1 MSSSRGAKRRLD
13 HRPGDGDLNPLPQI
27 LEGIPL
33 RLRSIRVNLDR
44 PNFAL
49 NPTSCDPF
57 SVEADISGDQGASA
71 ALRDGF
77 QVANCAILPFAP
89 NLSLKLSG
97 DTKRTGHPALKAT
110 LSARPGES
118 NIAATTVTM
127 PHTLFLDNAHIKAPC
142 TRVRFSAN
150 ACPPSSVLGTATA
163 ESPLLGQALE
173 GPVYLRASSHKLPDL
188 VAALRGQI
196 DINLDGRID
205 RSSSDFVPASIGPRR
220 AGDELHPDSPR
231 RQTGLAGK
239 QRKPLQ
245 RRPESPGPIRGPK
258 QDSSNGAFLDS
269 ECGTPASAAVASGP
283 PGWWAKCFGIE

>member
-1 MSSSRGAKRRLD
+1 
-13 HRPGDGDLNPLPQI
+13 
-27 LEGIPL
+27 
-33 RLRSIRVNLDR
+33 
-44 PNFAL
+44 
-49 NPTSCDPF
+49 
-57 SVEADISGDQGASA
+57 
-71 ALRDGF
+71 
-77 QVANCAILPFAP
+77 VANCAILPFAP

-142 TRVRFSAN
+142 TRVQFSAN

-205 RSSSDFVPASIGPRR
+205 SV
-220 AGDELHPDSPR
+220 
-231 RQTGLAGK
+231 K
-239 QRKPLQ
+239 QRLRASFESVPDVPVTNFTLTLLGGKRGLLENSENLCSADQKARVQFEGQNGGQLERSIPL
-245 RRPESPGPIRGPK
+245 
-258 QDSSNGAFLDS
+258 NS
-269 ECGTPASAAVASGP
+269 ECGTSGKRGRRLRASRVVG
-283 PGWWAKCFGIE
+283 